1 MEQKEI
7 SAYHAQD
14 FELLKSLSTDLTIVR
29 SVSLRFVED
38 NYVDWFLT
46 TRFTKLV
53 VACSMEG
60 RLLRSYPFK
69 ILN

>member
-46 TRFTKLV
+46 T
-53 VACSMEG
+53 
-60 RLLRSYPFK
+60 
-69 ILN
+69 